1 MAKSFGLGR
10 VHLRSLAIS
19 LLVFLGSLVW
29 LPAQAT
35 AGILFQGV
43 NGFPVLFIP
52 PVNTPLP
59 QATFTV
65 GAPQFILNS
74 HQPLDWRIRD
84 PGVPFW
90 PVPNGIP
97 LIKDNTLAT
106 APFLTPAGVWGIWDP
121 PVTQIVA
128 NQQIRVFE
136 IFTGLNTSATPVG
149 NINLSGL
156 QSVSGLPGLTVS
168 SFPTNVVMNQPV
180 GLNPAVNIISNDFI
194 GIVTGTTYHTTL
206 QESSFA
212 TLDADI
218 AALSPGTSNPYDT
231 QFQGATGRVVISY
244 ADMPMEDAIGYAELV
259 PEPSTLVLCA
269 LGAVGLVGYGWAKG
283 RNKRKSA

>member
-1 MAKSFGLGR
+1 MVKLFGLGR
-10 VHLRSLAIS
+10 VHVRSLAIS
-19 LLVFLGSLVW
+19 LLALLCSFAW

-35 AGILFQGV
+35 AGIAFQGV
-43 NGFPVLFIP
+43 FNPVLFIP

-65 GAPQFILNS
+65 GSPQIIFNLGS
-74 HQPLDWRIRD
+74 FTWRIRD
-84 PGVPFW
+84 AGAPFW

-106 APFLTPAGVWGIWDP
+106 APFITPAGVWGIWDP

-136 IFTGLNTSATPVG
+136 VFTGVNTNAPPVG

-180 GLNPAVNIISNDFI
+180 GLNTAVNIISNDFI

-206 QESSFA
+206 QESTFA

-244 ADMPMEDAIGYAELV
+244 ADMPMEDAIGFAELV

-269 LGAVGLVGYGWAKG
+269 LGGVGLIGYGWAKG
-283 RNKRKSA
+283 RNQRKSA